1 MRLLAR
7 PAALAAAITIVLA
20 DAARAQGAPSP
31 LERRIDSVFSAFSRT
46 STPGCAVGVD
56 RGSTPLV
63 RRAYGMANLEAN
75 VPWTVGTI
83 SESGSTA
90 KQFVAA
96 GLVLLARD
104 GVLSLDDDIAKWIP
118 EVRGLGARITVRQLL
133 SHTSGLPDRYT
144 LHEAE
149 GRPAGVVDH
158 PNAEVLAIVAKL
170 RDLNFAPGEDYLYS
184 NTGYVVAVAVLERA
198 SGKSL
203 QAFTEERIFRPLGM
217 TDTRWRED
225 HRTVV
230 PRRAAPYAGSGANG
244 FRNDHPFTRVF
255 GSGGLLLTIEDY
267 LKWAGAQQRRVEPW
281 GAVADSLSGVIR
293 LNEGT
298 AIAYGLG
305 VSTDTWRGVRRVSH
319 TGSTGGYRAALYR
332 FPDQAVS
339 VALLCNVG
347 SANPG
352 ALATSVATIVLG
364 EALEP
369 ARTDS
374 TPPFPL
380 TPEALSAL
388 AGRYR
393 SPRTH
398 DVLVLRPREGALVDS
413 MTGAPFVPR
422 AADRFTV
429 RGSGTELR
437 VVSGAPGAAARALP
451 AEAPLAL
458 RMTSPGARAN
468 DFVRVEAPDTT
479 AAARAAIAGRYR
491 SPELDVTLSLVAR
504 GDSLA
509 VDGGWRGFT
518 VLRPLYRDGFA
529 MPGGEIL
536 EFTRDARGRVTGFT
550 LWAGRVRHLR
560 FERAPSR

>member
-1 MRLLAR
+1 MTLRLRLPR
-7 PAALAAAITIVLA
+7 PAALATACLASCATIAA
-20 DAARAQGAPSP
+20 AQAPTA
-31 LERRIDSVFSAFSRT
+31 LDRRIDSVFAAFART

-56 RGSTPLV
+56 RGTAPLV

-104 GVLSLDDDIAKWIP
+104 GVLALDDDITRWIP
-118 EVRGLGARITVRQLL
+118 EVRDLGHRITVRQLL

-144 LHEAE
+144 LHDVMA
-149 GRPAGVVDH
+149 RPAGIVDH
-158 PNAEVLAIVAKL
+158 PNAEVMAIVARL
-170 RDLNFAPGEDYLYS
+170 RELNFAPGEDYLYS
-184 NTGYVVAVAVLERA
+184 NTGYVVAATVLERA

-203 QAFTEERIFRPLGM
+203 QAFSQERIFGPLGM
-217 TDTRWRED
+217 RDTQWRED

-230 PRRAAPYAGSGANG
+230 PGRAAAYAGTAATG
-244 FRNDHPFTRVF
+244 FRNDHPFTRVI
-255 GSGGLLLTIEDY
+255 GSGGLLITVDDY
-267 LKWAGAQQRRVEPW
+267 LKWAGAQQRREGVW

-298 AIAYGLG
+298 AITYGLG
-305 VSTDTWRGVRRVSH
+305 VTTDTWRGVRRVSH

-352 ALATSVATIVLG
+352 ALATSVAAVVLG

-369 ARTDS
+369 VRAERAPATAM
-374 TPPFPL
+374 TAEGL
-380 TPEALSAL
+380 AAL

-398 DVLVLRPREGALVDS
+398 EVLVLLPRDGALVDS
-413 MTGAPFVPR
+413 LTGTAFVPWGDDRVRARGGAVELQVIRTGA
-422 AADRFTV
+422 AATA
-429 RGSGTELR
+429 LR
-437 VVSGAPGAAARALP
+437 WTAPGARP
-451 AEAPLAL
+451 
-458 RMTSPGARAN
+458 N
-468 DFVRVEAPDTT
+468 DYARVEAPDTT
-479 AAARAAIAGRYR
+479 PAALAALAARYR
-491 SPELDVTLSLVAR
+491 SPELDVGYPLIVRDGA
-504 GDSLA
+504 LA
-509 VDGGWRGFT
+509 VDAGWMG
-518 VLRPLYRDGFA
+518 VEPLRPLYRDGFA
-529 MPGGEIL
+529 TPNGEIL
-536 EFTRDARGRVTGFT
+536 EFTRDARGRVTGYT

-560 FERAPSR
+560 FERVAAR